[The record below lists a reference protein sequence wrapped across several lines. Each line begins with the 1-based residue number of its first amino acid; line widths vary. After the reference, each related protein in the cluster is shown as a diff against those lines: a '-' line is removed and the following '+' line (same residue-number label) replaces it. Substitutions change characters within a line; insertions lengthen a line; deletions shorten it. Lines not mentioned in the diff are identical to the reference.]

1 MTSLFFAMLGFGS
14 LMAFSGFLIAWI
26 YRSQKIEELNSDLEI
41 KQESYQAL
49 KGQYET
55 NIKKYEV
62 LYHKHIKLEEE
73 NESIIGELEKLE
85 RQISALKYKISTS
98 ISSTKN
104 HSLAQQDSDFKNE
117 QKPGE
122 ALIGE
127 TILQEDTIKDITK
140 QIEIE
145 K

>member
-14 LMAFSGFLIAWI
+14 LMAFFGFLLAWV
-26 YRSQKIEELNSDLEI
+26 YRSLRIEELNSDLEI

-55 NIKKYEV
+55 NIKKYEA
-62 LYHKHIKLEEE
+62 LYHKQLKLEEE
-73 NESIIGELEKLE
+73 NDS
-85 RQISALKYKISTS
+85 
-98 ISSTKN
+98 KN
-104 HSLAQQDSDFKNE
+104 DENHPLAQQDSDFLNDEK
-117 QKPGE
+117 QGE
-122 ALIGE
+122 SSIEE
-127 TILQEDTIKDITK
+127 TVLEEDTIKDTSK